1 MGLVH
6 LAQVRNRLYL
16 AAGLI
21 VCAASANPLFYA
33 LEVSSAPLKVT
44 VDSMLL
50 FGGALIGYAVFY
62 NLQSAATE
70 DRRLLSFF
78 VRSLRLLGG
87 VVYVWVIPAIVVAA
101 WYTPSLLVFSFTSVA
116 GALLEVV
123 SMVLAGVLAGSAW
136 HAMGKVMKSAT
147 LFMVFFMSATMGEL
161 LTEEGGVNVF
171 FPGNYPYYTQSQ
183 LLYTGYVMWL
193 ISLVPVTFYAVKF
206 LKDMGMF

>member
-6 LAQVRNRLYL
+6 LTRVKNRLYFVV
-16 AAGLI
+16 GVI
-21 VCAASANPLFYA
+21 VCAASANPLFYS
-33 LEVSSAPLKVT
+33 LEEASAPLKVT

-50 FGGALIGYAVFY
+50 FGGALVGYAVFHY
-62 NLQSAATE
+62 LQSTATE
-70 DRRLLSFF
+70 ERRMLSGF
-78 VRSLRLLGG
+78 VRSLRFLGG
-87 VVYVWVIPAIVVAA
+87 VFYVWVIPATVVAA
-101 WYTPSLLVFSFTSVA
+101 WYTPSLLTFGFTNAA

-123 SMVLAGVLAGSAW
+123 SMAFAGVLAGAGW
-136 HAMGKVMKSAT
+136 HAMGKIMKSAT

-171 FPGNYPYYTQSQ
+171 FPGNYPYYTQTQ
-183 LLYTGYVMWL
+183 LLYTGYIMWL